1 MKNTILLLTIFV
13 IMLSCNAIAQDINTI
28 FNNKLTLDSQLSR
41 QTKALD
47 GLMAA
52 YGEVQTKVY
61 KFEGTF
67 EEAFDNMKAPNNAD
81 VGQVTNQPLGNNYSM
96 YILMTENLV
105 PKPMSDDWY
114 EQAAQKIN
122 DLSGKM
128 GKSASITIRAPGIQN
143 PENYGVG
150 DKVEIRMISLS
161 SPYIDL
167 DNFKVIEGTWV
178 SDIVASTV
186 ITQQMLDTDSDDF
199 EDEWEEEN
207 ADLDMVLPKGAQLVR
222 FDDVADTELLQGDVN
237 YVVEIST
244 DQAISFFKNN
254 SGRFMNSFEQSPL
267 GSEDGVMMTTFY
279 LLKHKGELKPGDD
292 VISITMLPAPKSLL
306 SDVLGRNQGTWT
318 LISVNRWTEEDY

>member
-1 MKNTILLLTIFV
+1 
-13 IMLSCNAIAQDINTI
+13 MLSCNAIAQDINTI
-28 FNNKLTLDSQLSR
+28 FNNKLTLDSQLSN

-81 VGQVTNQPLGNNYSM
+81 VGQVTNQPLANNYSM
-96 YILMTENLV
+96 YILMTENLL

-122 DLSGKM
+122 ELSSKM
-128 GKSASITIRAPGIQN
+128 GKSASITIHAPGMQN
-143 PENYGVG
+143 PDNYGVG
-150 DKVEIRMISLS
+150 DKVEMRMISLS

-178 SDIVASTV
+178 SDIVASTM

-207 ADLDMVLPKGAQLVR
+207 ADLDIVLPKGAQLVR
-222 FDDVADTELLQGDVN
+222 FDVVADTELLQGDVN

-244 DQAISFFKNN
+244 DQVISFFKNN

-267 GSEDGVMMTTFY
+267 GSEDGVMTTTFY

-292 VISITMLPAPKSLL
+292 VISITILPAPKSLL

-318 LISVNRWTEEDY
+318 LISVNHWTEEDY

>member
-1 MKNTILLLTIFV
+1 
-13 IMLSCNAIAQDINTI
+13 MLSCNAIAQDINTI
-28 FNNKLTLDSQLSR
+28 FNNKLTLDSQLSN

-96 YILMTENLV
+96 YILMTENLA

-128 GKSASITIRAPGIQN
+128 GKSTSITIHAPGMQN

-178 SDIVASTV
+178 SDVVASTV
-186 ITQQMLDTDSDDF
+186 ITQQMLDSDSDDF

-207 ADLDMVLPKGAQLVR
+207 ADLDIVLPKGAQLVR

-237 YVVEIST
+237 YVIEIST
-244 DQAISFFKNN
+244 DQVISFFKNN

-267 GSEDGVMMTTFY
+267 GSDDGVMMTTFY

-292 VISITMLPAPKSLL
+292 VISITILPAPKSLL

>member
-1 MKNTILLLTIFV
+1 MKNAILLLTTFV
-13 IMLSCNAIAQDINTI
+13 ILLSSNAIAQDINTI
-28 FNNKLTLDSQLSR
+28 FNSKLTLDTQLSN

-81 VGQVTNQPLGNNYSM
+81 VGQVTNQPLGNNYSV

-114 EQAAQKIN
+114 EQAAQKVK

-128 GKSASITIRAPGIQN
+128 GKSASITIHGSGMQN
-143 PENYGVG
+143 PENLGVG
-150 DKVEIRMISLS
+150 DKVETRMISLS

-186 ITQQMLDTDSDDF
+186 ITQQMLDTDSDDD
-199 EDEWEEEN
+199 EEEWEEEN
-207 ADLDMVLPKGAQLVR
+207 TDLDIALPKGAHLVQ

-254 SGRFMNSFEQSPL
+254 TGRFMNSFEQSPL
-267 GSEDGVMMTTFY
+267 GSEDGVMMSTFY
-279 LLKHKGELKPGDD
+279 LLKHEGELKPGDD

>member
-96 YILMTENLV
+96 YILMTENLA

-128 GKSASITIRAPGIQN
+128 GKSTSITIHAPGMQN

-178 SDIVASTV
+178 SDVVASTV
-186 ITQQMLDTDSDDF
+186 ITQQMLDSDSDDF

-207 ADLDMVLPKGAQLVR
+207 ADLDIVLPKGAQLVR

-237 YVVEIST
+237 YVIEIST
-244 DQAISFFKNN
+244 DQVISFFKNN

-267 GSEDGVMMTTFY
+267 GSDDGVMMTTFY

-292 VISITMLPAPKSLL
+292 VISITILPAPKSLL

>member
-1 MKNTILLLTIFV
+1 
-13 IMLSCNAIAQDINTI
+13 MLSCNAIAQDINTI

-167 DNFKVIEGTWV
+167 DNFKVIEGTLV

-318 LISVNRWTEEDY
+318 LISANRWAEEDY

>member
-1 MKNTILLLTIFV
+1 
-13 IMLSCNAIAQDINTI
+13 MLSCNAIAQDINTI
-28 FNNKLTLDSQLSR
+28 FNNKLTLDSQLSN

-81 VGQVTNQPLGNNYSM
+81 VGQVTNQPLANNYSM
-96 YILMTENLV
+96 YILMTENLL

-122 DLSGKM
+122 ELSSKM
-128 GKSASITIRAPGIQN
+128 GKSASITIHAPGMQN
-143 PENYGVG
+143 PDNYGVG
-150 DKVEIRMISLS
+150 DKVEMRMISLS

-178 SDIVASTV
+178 SDIVASTM

-207 ADLDMVLPKGAQLVR
+207 ADLGIVLPKGAQLVR
-222 FDDVADTELLQGDVN
+222 FDVVADTELLQGDVN

-244 DQAISFFKNN
+244 DQVISFFKNN

-267 GSEDGVMMTTFY
+267 GSEDGVMTTTFY

-292 VISITMLPAPKSLL
+292 VISITILPAPKSLL

-318 LISVNRWTEEDY
+318 LISVNHWTEEDY

>member
-1 MKNTILLLTIFV
+1 
-13 IMLSCNAIAQDINTI
+13 MLSCNAIAQDINTI
-28 FNNKLTLDSQLSR
+28 FNNKLTLDSQLSNE
-41 QTKALD
+41 TKALD

-61 KFEGTF
+61 KFDGTF

-128 GKSASITIRAPGIQN
+128 GKSASITIQAPGMQN

-161 SPYIDL
+161 NPYIDL

-178 SDIVASTV
+178 SEIAASTV

-199 EDEWEEEN
+199 EEEWEEEN
-207 ADLDMVLPKGAQLVR
+207 ADLDIVLPKGAQLVR

-244 DQAISFFKNN
+244 DQVISFFNNN

-267 GSEDGVMMTTFY
+267 GSDDGVMMTTFY
-279 LLKHKGELKPGDD
+279 LLKHKGELEPGDD
-292 VISITMLPAPKSLL
+292 VISITILPAPKSLL

>member
-13 IMLSCNAIAQDINTI
+13 IMLSCNAISQDINTI

>member
-128 GKSASITIRAPGIQN
+128 GKSASITIHAPGMQN
-143 PENYGVG
+143 PENYVVG

-178 SDIVASTV
+178 SDIAASTV
-186 ITQQMLDTDSDDF
+186 ITQQMLDTDSDGF

-207 ADLDMVLPKGAQLVR
+207 TDLDIVLPKGAQLVR

-237 YVVEIST
+237 YLVEIST
-244 DQAISFFKNN
+244 DQVISFFKNN

>member
-1 MKNTILLLTIFV
+1 
-13 IMLSCNAIAQDINTI
+13 MLSCNAIAQDINTI

-81 VGQVTNQPLGNNYSM
+81 VGQVTKQPLGNNYSM

-128 GKSASITIRAPGIQN
+128 GKSASITIHAPGMQN
-143 PENYGVG
+143 PENYVVG

-178 SDIVASTV
+178 SDIAASTV

-207 ADLDMVLPKGAQLVR
+207 ADLDINLPKGVQLVR

-244 DQAISFFKNN
+244 DQVISFFKNN

-318 LISVNRWTEEDY
+318 LISVNHWTEEDY

>member
-1 MKNTILLLTIFV
+1 
-13 IMLSCNAIAQDINTI
+13 MLSCNAIAQDINTI

-81 VGQVTNQPLGNNYSM
+81 VGQVTKQPLGNNYSM
-96 YILMTENLV
+96 YILMTANLV

-178 SDIVASTV
+178 SDIAASTV

-207 ADLDMVLPKGAQLVR
+207 ADLDINLPKGVQLVR

-292 VISITMLPAPKSLL
+292 VISITILPAPKSLL

-318 LISVNRWTEEDY
+318 LISVNHWTEEDY

>member
-1 MKNTILLLTIFV
+1 M
-13 IMLSCNAIAQDINTI
+13 IMLSCKAIAQDINTI
-28 FNNKLTLDSQLSR
+28 FNNKLTLDSQLSN

-122 DLSGKM
+122 DLSGKI
-128 GKSASITIRAPGIQN
+128 GKSASITIHAPGMQN

-186 ITQQMLDTDSDDF
+186 ITQQMLDTNSDAF

-207 ADLDMVLPKGAQLVR
+207 TDLDIVLPKGAQLVR

-244 DQAISFFKNN
+244 DQVISFFKNN

-279 LLKHKGELKPGDD
+279 LLKHKGELKTGDD
-292 VISITMLPAPKSLL
+292 VISITILPAPKSLL

-318 LISVNRWTEEDY
+318 LISVNHWTEEDY

>member
-1 MKNTILLLTIFV
+1 MILL
-13 IMLSCNAIAQDINTI
+13 SSNAIAQDINTI
-28 FNNKLTLDSQLSR
+28 FNNKLTLDTQLSN

-52 YGEVQTKVY
+52 YGDVQTKVY

-67 EEAFDNMKAPNNAD
+67 EEAFDNMKAPNTAD
-81 VGQVTNQPLGNNYSM
+81 VGQVTNQPLGNNYSV

-114 EQAAQKIN
+114 GQAAQKAKE
-122 DLSGKM
+122 LSGKM
-128 GKSASITIRAPGIQN
+128 GKSASITIQAPGMQN
-143 PENYGVG
+143 PENLDVG

-167 DNFKVIEGTWV
+167 DNFKVVEGTWV

-186 ITQQMLDTDSDDF
+186 ITQQMLDADSDDF
-199 EDEWEEEN
+199 EDEWGEEN
-207 ADLDMVLPKGAQLVR
+207 ADLDINLPEGAHLVR

-237 YVVEIST
+237 YVVELST

-254 SGRFMNSFEQSPL
+254 TGRFMNSFEQSPL
-267 GSEDGVMMTTFY
+267 GSDDGVMMTNFY

-292 VISITMLPAPKSLL
+292 VISITILPAPKSLL